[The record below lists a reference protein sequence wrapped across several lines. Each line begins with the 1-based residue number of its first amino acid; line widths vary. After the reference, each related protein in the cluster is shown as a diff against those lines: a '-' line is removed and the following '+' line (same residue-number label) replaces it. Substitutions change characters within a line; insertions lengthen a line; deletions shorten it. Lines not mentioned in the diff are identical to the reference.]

1 VAYTTIPDVRAALYD
16 TILPAAIA
24 SLPATITT
32 SGSTFPLR
40 VPVLYYGLPGT
51 NNPPDCWVGVV
62 GSTSENIP
70 IAVLPQGAP
79 RFQDEEYDMVIRV
92 WYHIGDTDP
101 NAQRA
106 ATESAYAVYRA
117 IVAQLR
123 ANTGWTNALTAP
135 YQAFISSLKD
145 QEFALAEGRALGLEI
160 TLHIK
165 TRV

>member
-1 VAYTTIPDVRAALYD
+1 MYTTIPDVRAALYD
-16 TILPAAIA
+16 TIIPAAIA
-24 SLPATITT
+24 SLPATITAGGNT
-32 SGSTFPLR
+32 INLQT
-40 VPVLYYGLPGT
+40 PVLFYGLPNT
-51 NNPPDCWVGVV
+51 PIPPNAWIGIV

-79 RFQDEEYDMVIRV
+79 RFQDEEYDMVIRI
-92 WYHIGDTDP
+92 WYHIGDTDT
-101 NAQRA
+101 NAQRI

-123 ANTGWTNALTAP
+123 SNTGWTSALTAP
-135 YQAFISSLKD
+135 YQAFISMIRD
-145 QEFALAEGRALGLEI
+145 QEFNLAEGRALGLEI